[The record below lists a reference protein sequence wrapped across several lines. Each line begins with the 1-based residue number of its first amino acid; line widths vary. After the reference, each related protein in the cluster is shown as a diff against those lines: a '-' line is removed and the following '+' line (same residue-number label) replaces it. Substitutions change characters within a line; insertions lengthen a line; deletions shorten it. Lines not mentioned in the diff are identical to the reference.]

1 MEGFIS
7 RGFIS
12 VDDEP
17 RPLLQSKRI
26 EDKML
31 NPESRLS
38 YPPRAFPVAISSA
51 TDNSRVRSST
61 FVINTAIYPRIIRN
75 DQAGS
80 WTKAPSP
87 CVYSARYRSQLIS

>member
-38 YPPRAFPVAISSA
+38 YPPRAYPVAISSA
-51 TDNSRVRSST
+51 TDNSRVHQRSSLIPPYIHASSVMT
-61 FVINTAIYPRIIRN
+61 KLDRGQRHPLPASIPRDIEVN
-75 DQAGS
+75 
-80 WTKAPSP
+80 
-87 CVYSARYRSQLIS
+87 